1 MVYECQRNYYF
12 ECVRS
17 AASKLGFGIHVTEKP
32 GLIGYVNLAS
42 LGFHLF
48 SWDQVTGAAHDV
60 LEAQFLT
67 QLWLMMQLLAEV
79 SV

>member
-1 MVYECQRNYYF
+1 M
-12 ECVRS
+12 
-17 AASKLGFGIHVTEKP
+17 TEKP